1 MKKENYCKYDL
12 EELEELIE
20 ESYSYYSFLDSKN
33 PDNLTMRFNEL
44 CSNIE
49 VSAKL
54 EKLKKLCFAYGYVEG
69 LKKRSSKKTPS
80 FLKVF
85 FYFISNFT

>member
-1 MKKENYCKYDL
+1 MKKTYTLDV

-33 PDNLTMRFNEL
+33 PDNLTNRFNEL

-49 VSAKL
+49 LSSKL
-54 EKLKKLCFAYGYVEG
+54 EKLKKVCFAYGYIEG
-69 LKKRSSKKTPS
+69 LKKKKNERTP
-80 FLKVF
+80 
-85 FYFISNFT
+85 

>member
-69 LKKRSSKKTPS
+69 LKKRSEPVRKS
-80 FLKVF
+80 L
-85 FYFISNFT
+85 

>member
-1 MKKENYCKYDL
+1 MKKENYCKHDL

-69 LKKRSSKKTPS
+69 LKKRSSKKTP
-80 FLKVF
+80 
-85 FYFISNFT
+85 

>member
-54 EKLKKLCFAYGYVEG
+54 EKLKNYDVQEDEG
-69 LKKRSSKKTPS
+69 
-80 FLKVF
+80 FLDK
-85 FYFISNFT
+85 FINWFNRGKM

>member
-1 MKKENYCKYDL
+1 MGKKIFCKYEA

-33 PDNLTMRFNEL
+33 PDNLTNHFNEL

-49 VSAKL
+49 ISAKL
-54 EKLKKLCFAYGYVEG
+54 EKLKKVCFAYGYVEG
-69 LKKRSSKKTPS
+69 LKKKNNKKTP
-80 FLKVF
+80 
-85 FYFISNFT
+85 

>member
-33 PDNLTMRFNEL
+33 PDNLTNHFNEL

-49 VSAKL
+49 ISAKL
-54 EKLKKLCFAYGYVEG
+54 EKLKKVCFAYGYVEG
-69 LKKRSSKKTPS
+69 LKKKNNKKTP
-80 FLKVF
+80 
-85 FYFISNFT
+85 